1 MKLRFFAGPFDS
13 AILKEVDNLYSDP
26 ATGYNPDYI
35 ACQTM
40 HGWFTFISEPFAKF
54 LFVLMNFFHILT
66 GSWALSIVLLTVSLR
81 IMLYPLNAWSTK
93 SMVRMQ
99 QIAPEVTA
107 IRKNIRK
114 IPKKRKSRS

>member
-1 MKLRFFAGPFDS
+1 MPS
-13 AILKEVDNLYSDP
+13 IQILT
-26 ATGYNPDYI
+26 TGYNPDYI

-54 LFVLMNFFHILT
+54 LLILMKFFHYFT

-81 IMLYPLNAWSTK
+81 FMLYPLNAWSTK

-107 IRKNIRK
+107 IQEKYK
-114 IPKKRKSRS
+114 KDPKKAQAGDHESLS